1 MLGTGK
7 LPLIALQYAFNHTK
21 LCVVSV
27 ERSDFEEALIN
38 SEFGQFLSADDVAD
52 VVAKV
57 THRQLVG
64 GIGRHDNVDVFW
76 PRLRQPRQT
85 PSGDGRTK
93 MIQTV
98 EQKNQRPLLSQ
109 STGDFFQCR
118 HEIFAQIV
126 ARVHIVW
133 LANTVHLSH
142 NTYVY

>member
-1 MLGTGK
+1 MCELNDYYLALRRHELSLTTMQQAFKRIK
-7 LPLIALQYAFNHTK
+7 LFVVVEWCDFKKALFSDRA
-21 LCVVSV
+21 V
-27 ERSDFEEALIN
+27 EL
-38 SEFGQFLSADDVAD
+38 LSADDVDD

-118 HEIFAQIV
+118 HEIFAQTPV
-126 ARVHIVW
+126 RVYP
-133 LANTVHLSH
+133 SRSR
-142 NTYVY
+142 